1 MTQLGTLYVISAPSG
16 AGKTSLVKALLAQD
30 KQVRVSVSHTTRA
43 MRSGEVDGQDYNFVS
58 MDTFDGMIE
67 KGQFLEYADVFTNK
81 YGTSRLWVEEQLQQG
96 MDVILEIDWQGAQ
109 QIRQQMPACT
119 SIFILPPSNTELRKR
134 LTGRGTDSEEVIN
147 HRMSEA
153 KSEMSHYN
161 EYEYLLINDD
171 FDATLQELQAVFS
184 AQRLKLTPQQQKHAT
199 MLAGLLSE

>member
-58 MDTFDGMIE
+58 MDTFDDMIE

-153 KSEMSHYN
+153 MSEMSHYN